1 VTVERLKREWRGFVD
16 SLRGEGSGGNLDALL
31 RNACEPVALE
41 GETLKLGFYHN
52 FHREKMEDPKYRFLV
67 EKKLD
72 QIYGAS
78 YRIECTMVE
87 RKKAAR
93 PEGHLI
99 DAALEKGAQIISVEE
114 K

>member
-1 VTVERLKREWRGFVD
+1 MDT
-16 SLRGEGSGGNLDALL
+16 LRGEGSGGNLDALL
-31 RNACEPVALE
+31 RNACEPVSLE
-41 GETLKLGFYHN
+41 GDILKLGFYHN

-67 EKKLD
+67 EKKLS
-72 QIYGAS
+72 QIYGVS

-87 RKKAAR
+87 RKKEAR

-99 DAALEKGAQIISVEE
+99 DAALETGARIISVEE